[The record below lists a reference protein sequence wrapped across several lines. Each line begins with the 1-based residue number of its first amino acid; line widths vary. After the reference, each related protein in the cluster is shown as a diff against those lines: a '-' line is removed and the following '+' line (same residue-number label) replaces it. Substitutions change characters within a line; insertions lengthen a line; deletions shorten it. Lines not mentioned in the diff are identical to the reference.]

1 MSMSLL
7 KLAKSLPFS
16 GFFRK
21 LQHDMETVVR
31 ALQPGP
37 LGIVEHKFTAEE
49 IQEANDIVQREVA
62 NWRRRASIE
71 KRSNSLK
78 DYIES

>member
-1 MSMSLL
+1 
-7 KLAKSLPFS
+7 KLE
-16 GFFRK
+16 
-21 LQHDMETVVR
+21 HDMETVVR

-37 LGIVEHKFTAEE
+37 LGIVEYKFTAEE
-49 IQEANDIVQREVA
+49 IQEANDIVQRAVA

-71 KRSNSLK
+71 KGSNTLK